1 VFPSLTIISYFSIS
15 LELIPQ
21 QALCAVSLRL
31 NLEVEKGVKL
41 IESPAGGGRLQRPQ
55 QRWLCCGS
63 KLTLTRELLYPQE
76 ISRPRHIYRIILLTT
91 ESGWE
96 FGWQIGHRLD
106 KLWIAHMFRYL
117 AKGKHIHQLTNLA
130 TTLQTSL
137 YQSITFVSIYQM
149 LQIDSCTLAATENRK
164 LLRLNCNF
172 PNRCSRFGSFLFHF
186 PFLIVSGYLFSII
199 SAHLNILPFP
209 PMESKL
215 IC

>member
-76 ISRPRHIYRIILLTT
+76 ISQPRHIYRIILLTT

-96 FGWQIGHRLD
+96 FGWQIGHRVD

-149 LQIDSCTLAATENRK
+149 LQIDSCTLAAHWKSKIPAIK
-164 LLRLNCNF
+164 LQFPQQMFAFRLI
-172 PNRCSRFGSFLFHF
+172 SF
-186 PFLIVSGYLFSII
+186 
-199 SAHLNILPFP
+199 
-209 PMESKL
+209 
-215 IC
+215 